1 VAQRANISPT
11 WYTWL
16 EQGRGGAPSADA
28 LDRIAGALM
37 LTDLEREQLY
47 LLGLGRA
54 PEVKYNPADG
64 ITPRLQRVLNGMAE
78 SPAIIRNAIW
88 DVVAWNRA
96 V

>member
-1 VAQRANISPT
+1 VARRQRM
-11 WYTWL
+11 
-16 EQGRGGAPSADA
+16 

-37 LTDLEREQLY
+37 LTDLEREHLY